1 MFSDSCVDVCT
12 KQTLDPICRSN
23 TPRWS
28 AEKIRLY
35 LPSRCPPRLV
45 LLGRRGAMCCSTAQ
59 F

>member
-28 AEKIRLY
+28 AEK
-35 LPSRCPPRLV
+35 
-45 LLGRRGAMCCSTAQ
+45 
-59 F
+59 